1 MSQAAASTSLTGV
14 LSKSVESIRI
24 GLLSLPVGTRLIIAV
39 CTVIQVFAT
48 GTGNGLAMVTCLQPM
63 KVTHSYQIHRLWT
76 HTMVHTGWLHLVLN
90 MMTLVP
96 FGPKV
101 ELHTGTVQFIN
112 VVLQFSFWGSIIYLA
127 LVFAIDAVGLDSSL
141 DYACVIGFSG
151 VLLGLLVVYVYKF
164 STNESIRVFGIIP
177 VPNTLAPWAC
187 LVLLQFLP
195 GVSFL
200 GHLSGILIGL
210 AYVSG
215 LLDRM
220 MFSPA
225 GIERLKKKFPF
236 KYLADMPGFVDPP
249 PPSALHDTLPTTV
262 QQGLGAAIVPSEG
275 NPARFPGPG
284 HVLKST
290 AERGLSLYEHS
301 STDGTPA
308 STGDVSRTASNI
320 SAAVSDSASEAS
332 LDTHTS

>member
-177 VPNTLAPWAC
+177 VPNTVSNVEFEALCLPWKGVLANIA
-187 LVLLQFLP
+187 LP
-195 GVSFL
+195 GSTLPMLTACIRLGRVVCFL
-200 GHLSGILIGL
+200 GFLHSLCIGCTTIL
-210 AYVSG
+210 
-215 LLDRM
+215 
-220 MFSPA
+220 
-225 GIERLKKKFPF
+225 FP
-236 KYLADMPGFVDPP
+236 M
-249 PPSALHDTLPTTV
+249 PTT
-262 QQGLGAAIVPSEG
+262 
-275 NPARFPGPG
+275 
-284 HVLKST
+284 T
-290 AERGLSLYEHS
+290 
-301 STDGTPA
+301 
-308 STGDVSRTASNI
+308 
-320 SAAVSDSASEAS
+320 
-332 LDTHTS
+332 